1 MCRYWQSSARSV
13 LVRRCR
19 TLGRAGPCCASV
31 AARVTAPAVCY
42 SKPPSGWAIMPTAT
56 KAVED
61 LFAKISREAAA
72 PSDSNPSGTAA
83 AAAPTKTQVRPNR
96 ALHHTHTQLARRTQ
110 RQQARPLS
118 RRTGLIAHASRPP
131 PQPPLETFSLFV
143 GQHESGKSSLLALL
157 QSAGGLS
164 GKDDKPKPTVA
175 LEYMFARRT
184 GSANGAKDVAHIWEL
199 GASVMRGSATRGG
212 RCVARRLGSRTL

>member
-118 RRTGLIAHASRPP
+118 RRTGLIARASRPP
-131 PQPPLETFSLFV
+131 PQPP
-143 GQHESGKSSLLALL
+143 
-157 QSAGGLS
+157 
-164 GKDDKPKPTVA
+164 
-175 LEYMFARRT
+175 RRT
-184 GSANGAKDVAHIWEL
+184 TA
-199 GASVMRGSATRGG
+199 RGSESCGQEQHGARQFGTTDVLPSTDAGTARAAATAPAGSSG
-212 RCVARRLGSRTL
+212 ARTSPGIAVTGDPFSRD